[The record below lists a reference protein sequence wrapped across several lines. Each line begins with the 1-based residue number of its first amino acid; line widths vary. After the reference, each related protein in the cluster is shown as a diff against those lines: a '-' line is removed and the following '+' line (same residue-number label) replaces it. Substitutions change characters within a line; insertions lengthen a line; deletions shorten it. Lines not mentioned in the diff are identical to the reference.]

1 MTSPVVF
8 WLGWFLFAVW
18 CVFTL
23 PIVPFLA
30 TQWLRR
36 RTDPLLARG
45 RDAWPSVTVIVAA
58 RDEAAK
64 IEESLRSLLAS
75 DYPRMQLIAVDDRSN
90 DATGSIMDRVAV
102 DDERLRIV
110 HVRELPAGWLGKCH
124 AMHLAAQQAN
134 GDFMLF
140 TDGDILHAPDTLRRT
155 VAYMEEHRVDHLC
168 LFADFIPGGYWENAL
183 NAFFAFVFF
192 AATKPWLVSTRMK
205 FAYVG
210 VGAFN
215 LVRTTAYQA
224 IGGHVPIRLDIL
236 DDVKLGKL
244 VKDHGYQQAVLMS
257 GDLLRVKWQASLMGS
272 IRGLEKNAFAGAEYS
287 LTRLALATGG
297 VTFLVFAPY
306 VFAILAPGNSRWGFV
321 AALLTLHATYG
332 LIGWCW
338 NVGFRITLGLP
349 VATLLLLWSFWR
361 SAVIVLRQGG
371 VRWRDTFY
379 PLDSLRENLYR

>member
-1 MTSPVVF
+1 
-8 WLGWFLFAVW
+8 
-18 CVFTL
+18 
-23 PIVPFLA
+23 
-30 TQWLRR
+30 
-36 RTDPLLARG
+36 
-45 RDAWPSVTVIVAA
+45 
-58 RDEAAK
+58 
-64 IEESLRSLLAS
+64 
-75 DYPRMQLIAVDDRSN
+75 
-90 DATGSIMDRVAV
+90 
-102 DDERLRIV
+102 
-110 HVRELPAGWLGKCH
+110 VRELPAGWLGKCH
-124 AMHLAAQQAN
+124 AMHLAAQQAD
-134 GDFMLF
+134 GDFLLF

-155 VAYMEEHRVDHLC
+155 VAYMEEQRVDHLC

-215 LVRTTAYQA
+215 LVRTSAYQA

-244 VKDHGYQQAVLMS
+244 VKDHGYRQAVLMS
-257 GDLLRVKWQASLMGS
+257 GDLLRVKWQPSLLGS

-306 VFAILAPGNSRWGFV
+306 VFAILAHGNSRWGFV